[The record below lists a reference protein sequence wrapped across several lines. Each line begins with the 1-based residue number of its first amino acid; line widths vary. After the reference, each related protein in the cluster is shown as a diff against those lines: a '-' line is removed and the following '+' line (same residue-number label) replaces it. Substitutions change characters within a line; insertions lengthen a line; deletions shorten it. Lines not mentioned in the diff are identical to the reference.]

1 MLYPCLIYPIFPQT
15 LVLKQPEV
23 SHLIRELRQLTAL
36 SQEQLAAT
44 LGVAYCTVNRWE
56 NGHIQPSALA
66 LKQIRTLLKELK
78 DSPEVTLQ
86 QWSQKLLDE
95 YFSETE
101 SSVQ

>member
-1 MLYPCLIYPIFPQT
+1 M
-15 LVLKQPEV
+15 LKQPEV

-36 SQEQLAAT
+36 TQEQLAAT

-86 QWSQKLLDE
+86 QWSQKLLDK

-101 SSVQ
+101 SSVR

>member
-1 MLYPCLIYPIFPQT
+1 
-15 LVLKQPEV
+15 VLKQPEV
-23 SHLIRELRQLTAL
+23 SHLIRELRKLTAL
-36 SQEQLAAT
+36 SQEQFAAT

-86 QWSQKLLDE
+86 ECSQKLLDQ
-95 YFSETE
+95 YFSPEE
-101 SSVQ
+101 LRV

>member
-1 MLYPCLIYPIFPQT
+1 
-15 LVLKQPEV
+15 VLKQPEV
-23 SHLIRELRQLTAL
+23 SHLIRELRQLRAL
-36 SQEQLAAT
+36 TQEQLAAT

-101 SSVQ
+101 SSVR

>member
-1 MLYPCLIYPIFPQT
+1 
-15 LVLKQPEV
+15 VLKQPEV

-36 SQEQLAAT
+36 TQEQLAAT

-86 QWSQKLLDE
+86 QWSQKLLDK

-101 SSVQ
+101 SSVR

>member
-1 MLYPCLIYPIFPQT
+1 
-15 LVLKQPEV
+15 VLKQPEV

-36 SQEQLAAT
+36 TQEQLAAT

-101 SSVQ
+101 SSVR